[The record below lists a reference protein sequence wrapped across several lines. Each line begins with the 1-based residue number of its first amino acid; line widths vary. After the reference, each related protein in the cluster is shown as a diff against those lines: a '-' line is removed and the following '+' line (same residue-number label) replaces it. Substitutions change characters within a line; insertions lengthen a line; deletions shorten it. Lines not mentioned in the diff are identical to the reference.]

1 MDINTARIILTK
13 MQGCFKELNIPLI
26 NESEML
32 NIEGFSDAI
41 MFRSWFEKNGNLAE
55 LLAFVVPSHGIVQL
69 TMNYNQ
75 NIEDFDE
82 STIRNLLSLLNAI
95 NNSDSTFY
103 LLFCPEAAKLEFRT
117 AYYLAG
123 NQLGEK
129 QFKSL
134 LGKFFNQGP
143 LYYKY
148 FRRLINY
155 SEDPNVM
162 FYEMQVELN
171 AM

>member
-1 MDINTARIILTK
+1 MDVNSARIILAQ
-13 MQGCFKELNIPLI
+13 MQRCFKELNVPFV

-32 NIEGFSDAI
+32 YCEGFSNAI
-41 MFRSWFEKNGNLAE
+41 NFRSWFEKNGNLAE
-55 LLAFVVPSHGIVQL
+55 ILAFVVPSHGIIQL

-82 STIRNLLSLLNAI
+82 STIRNLFSLLNAI
-95 NNSDSTFY
+95 NKSDSTFY
-103 LLFCPEAAKLEFRT
+103 WLFCSEAAKLEFRT

-123 NQLGEK
+123 NRLGER

-134 LGKFFNQGP
+134 LGKFLNIGP

-155 SEDPNVM
+155 NEDPNVM
-162 FYEMQVELN
+162 FYKMQVELK